1 MEFQEIIP
9 ISALKGKN
17 VDLLKEL
24 MFKYIPEGPQ
34 YYPEDMIIDQNERFI
49 VAEIVREKALRLLS
63 EEVPHGIAVEILQM
77 KKNEKGTYHIEGNIL
92 CEKNSHKPIIIG
104 KGGSKLKKISQYAR
118 QDIEAFLQSK
128 VYIRLWVKV
137 KEEWRD
143 NQSLLKELGYKK
155 MK

>member
-1 MEFQEIIP
+1 MEFEEIIP

-17 VDLLKEL
+17 IDLLKEL

-143 NQSLLKELGYKK
+143 NQSLLKELGYKN

>member
-1 MEFQEIIP
+1 MEFEEIIP

-17 VDLLKEL
+17 IDLLKEL

-92 CEKNSHKPIIIG
+92 CEKILIN
-104 KGGSKLKKISQYAR
+104 L
-118 QDIEAFLQSK
+118 
-128 VYIRLWVKV
+128 
-137 KEEWRD
+137 
-143 NQSLLKELGYKK
+143 
-155 MK
+155 

>member
-1 MEFQEIIP
+1 
-9 ISALKGKN
+9 
-17 VDLLKEL
+17 
-24 MFKYIPEGPQ
+24 
-34 YYPEDMIIDQNERFI
+34 
-49 VAEIVREKALRLLS
+49 
-63 EEVPHGIAVEILQM
+63 M